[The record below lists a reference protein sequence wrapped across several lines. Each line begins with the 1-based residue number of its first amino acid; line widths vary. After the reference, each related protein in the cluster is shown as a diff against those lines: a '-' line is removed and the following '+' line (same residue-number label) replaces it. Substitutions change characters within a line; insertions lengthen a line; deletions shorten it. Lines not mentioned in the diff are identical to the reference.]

1 MPHMDHHEPPG
12 RTDRTREQAL
22 SAAARVLSMRPGS
35 SLQDIADEA
44 RIGRATLHRYF
55 PTRDALVRALAHDAI
70 GRTAEAIHEADLG
83 RGPASEALRRLVG
96 ALMPLGDRFHYLLHE
111 PFLESDPQIAQ
122 ESARLFAPISELLR
136 RGQEQGAFRADLSV
150 AWSAILFESTL
161 YAAWQAIHKGDL
173 APNQATDVVMATLLG
188 GLGPGRR
195 T

>member
-1 MPHMDHHEPPG
+1 MSHMDHQKPPG
-12 RTDRTREQAL
+12 RADRTREQAL

-44 RIGRATLHRYF
+44 CIGRATLHRYF
-55 PTRDALVRALAHDAI
+55 PTRDELVRALAADAI
-70 GRTAEAIHEADLG
+70 GRTAEAIREGDLM

-111 PFLESDPQIAQ
+111 PFLESDPEIA
-122 ESARLFAPISELLR
+122 EASERLFAPISELLR

-150 AWSAILFESTL
+150 AWSATLFESTL
-161 YAAWQAIHKGDL
+161 YAAWLAIHKGDL
-173 APNQATDVVMATLLG
+173 APNQATDVVMRTLIG
-188 GLGPGRR
+188 GLGSERR